1 MNFFGRIIGLVMM
14 ASSAFAQSEA
24 AIEDVIG
31 SQLQAFNDRD
41 VENAF
46 QYAAP
51 NIQGMFGNP
60 QNFGMMVQRGYPMVW
75 SNRDVRFLELQDRGM
90 VQVQR
95 LMLRDMTGGIHVL
108 EYQMIQTADGWRIAG
123 VQIVPSPD
131 VGA

>member
-1 MNFFGRIIGLVMM
+1 MKFFGLIIGLVMM

-60 QNFGMMVQRGYPMVW
+60 QNFGTMVQRGYPMVW

>member
-1 MNFFGRIIGLVMM
+1 MKFFGLIIGLVMM

>member
-1 MNFFGRIIGLVMM
+1 MKFFGLIIGLVMM

-41 VENAF
+41 IENAF

-90 VQVQR
+90 VQIQR

-108 EYQMIQTADGWRIAG
+108 EYQMIHTADGWRIAG